1 MSLIL
6 DKYGL
11 FDNLIYLFLGFII
24 GDEENFI
31 KKKYI
36 HNLQYLLSIG
46 KFKNNVINADMPIY
60 ELNEKVLEILNLC
73 LYLKEK
79 FRKTIEENEDNDNDN
94 EIEEEEGE
102 EREEEKK
109 SEKEENEDVLKRK
122 DMLFL
127 INSLFDNNIYKK
139 LDLSIIYKK
148 LEQSNDFDK
157 IFSFTFFDEEEN
169 RKEFFIFQK
178 KIKNLKNNII
188 EMIYNGKDE
197 NQDNNKIIIDNCLN
211 IDINVYNKDLKTNEN
226 LNNTIINENIVNEKS
241 NNIDYLKNKIHILNN
256 ENDSNSV
263 ESTSNGSEQIFSMI
277 KLEKLNNFS
286 NYPNLKM
293 FEKGQNTEISVQ
305 LMYDVFQGG
314 QMSSF
319 IKEKINAIYNL
330 INSSLLKF
338 ENQEKQ
344 MNLEYEIIEIKIL
357 NSRLDLLISFQNF
370 QNLFLFKRKLIEVL
384 IFEIFKLYKNKFFT
398 QKNYIPKK
406 SNLKELQDMMNNFK
420 LKNPED
426 KIVYEDLKSINNLIK
441 QFEKNKNDNSYE
453 SDEDND
459 DKNKNIYDDDIW
471 QLMDF
476 LNFYKQKLNKFV
488 HINCNYEKY
497 YYIPSLFNTEVKE
510 VKFLNDIGIL
520 SDAFTNKEEYDKNSQ
535 IIKEEEIKGDIYKKY
550 LRIDQVIDI
559 LFNNGPF
566 INYIADNFLNELS
579 KMKNYDKSENIKN
592 LYHSIF
598 NLKNCE
604 NTFARK
610 AYRMKLL
617 LILKKNF
624 IMKF

>member
-1 MSLIL
+1 
-6 DKYGL
+6 
-11 FDNLIYLFLGFII
+11 
-24 GDEENFI
+24 
-31 KKKYI
+31 
-36 HNLQYLLSIG
+36 
-46 KFKNNVINADMPIY
+46 MPIY

-610 AYRMKLL
+610 AYRMK
-617 LILKKNF
+617 
-624 IMKF
+624 